1 MTSGPISSDRFP
13 LLGLQ
18 NYCVWWLQSWNQKMI
33 ASWQKNCDKPRQ
45 CVEKQRHFSADK
57 GPYSQGC
64 GLPSG
69 LWLWELDH
77 KEGRAPKNWCLWTVV
92 LEKTPESPL
101 SSKEIKPVN
110 LKGNQPWIL
119 IGGTEAEA
127 ESLIFWSPDT
137 NSQLIGK
144 VPDAGKDR
152 GQKEKRMRW
161 LDGIANEWKWTW
173 ASFGRCW
180 GTVRSGVLQSM
191 GSPRVRYDWATKQQW
206 QQKLQ
211 ISCIMIG
218 WQNDKNYEVEAE
230 KVMAPRSLR
239 CSCLENPRD
248 RGASW
253 AAIYGLTQSWTGL
266 KRLSS
271 SSSIK

>member
-69 LWLWELDH
+69 LRLWELDH

-152 GQKEKRMRW
+152 GQKEKR
-161 LDGIANEWKWTW
+161 
-173 ASFGRCW
+173 ASEDKMAGWHHGF
-180 GTVRSGVLQSM
+180 SGHELGQTLGNGEGQGGLV
-191 GSPRVRYDWATKQQW
+191 
-206 QQKLQ
+206 
-211 ISCIMIG
+211 CC
-218 WQNDKNYEVEAE
+218 
-230 KVMAPRSLR
+230 SL
-239 CSCLENPRD
+239 
-248 RGASW
+248 W
-253 AAIYGLTQSWTGL
+253 GL
-266 KRLSS
+266 KESDMTRWMSNNNII
-271 SSSIK
+271 SI